1 MFAGR
6 NSAGVTVSLVIETTP
21 SLEES
26 LEASALTHASRRGLL
41 ARRSPLLKL
50 QGDAKLIA
58 MARSGNPGAFETIVD
73 RYQGRL
79 LGFCRQMLGSTEDA
93 EDVLQEVFVNAY
105 RAMLADEREINLR
118 PWLYRIARNRCL
130 NHLRKPT
137 ADAQES
143 MDMVPAV
150 EASSTAERAHNR
162 EEFRQLLTDVNK
174 LPETQRSAL
183 LLREM
188 DALSYEEIADGD
200 GHHGALGQVA
210 AGAGA
215 DLARRG
221 EPGPPA
227 DLRRGPGR
235 ALRSGRGPA
244 QGLRPGSPPRP
255 RVRRVRRLPLPGP
268 LQREGAGGPLPGR
281 RRWSRSRASS
291 PPSSASAGLA
301 AALGPLARR
310 GGAGVAGAARPA
322 GAAGAGAVGSVGAA
336 LGGGSAAGGIGAI
349 GGAIGT
355 KAVAGVVT
363 AAVITAGVGAVE
375 VKQNAGGPIDHGAK
389 ISRQANP
396 PHAPALAPAQVSEPQ
411 IATVEPEAAPPPAEP
426 AAEPTPQ
433 DPQAEPAPEAA
444 PVTGGEDAGQ
454 PSAGEGA
461 VGTGGP
467 TGEGITVASPPA
479 GATAG
484 AHGSGGG
491 VVVVTVGGSAVAPL
505 PRPPP
510 AHPPNPRPL
519 PLRLQRPNRRLRPA
533 RRPPPAPAPAPPKA
547 KAPCPPLRIPK
558 PKPLH
563 PRTEPELPGDRGRPS
578 ARRYPRPMTLSR
590 RIRQVPANW
599 RVSSSE

>member
-1 MFAGR
+1 M
-6 NSAGVTVSLVIETTP
+6 
-21 SLEES
+21 
-26 LEASALTHASRRGLL
+26 EASALTHASRRGLL

-50 QGDAKLIA
+50 QGDAQLIA

-162 EEFRQLLTDVNK
+162 EEFRQLLSDVKK

-188 DALSYEEIADGD
+188 DALSYEEIATAMDTTVPSVKSLLVRARISLAEASQARLLTCGEVRVELSEAAEGLRKVSAPVRRHVRECD
-200 GHHGALGQVA
+200 ECADFRSQVRSNEKALAALFPAGALVALKGFIASKLGLGGAGGSAAGTAGSGA

-215 DLARRG
+215 
-221 EPGPPA
+221 
-227 DLRRGPGR
+227 
-235 ALRSGRGPA
+235 
-244 QGLRPGSPPRP
+244 
-255 RVRRVRRLPLPGP
+255 
-268 LQREGAGGPLPGR
+268 AG
-281 RRWSRSRASS
+281 
-291 PPSSASAGLA
+291 
-301 AALGPLARR
+301 
-310 GGAGVAGAARPA
+310 AGAAGA

-336 LGGGSAAGGIGAI
+336 IGGSGAAGGIGAI

-375 VKQNAGGPIDHGAK
+375 VKQNAGGPVDHGAK
-389 ISRQANP
+389 ISSLQANL
-396 PHAPALAPAQVSEPQ
+396 PHAPALAPAQVSEPRT
-411 IATVEPEAAPPPAEP
+411 ATAEPETAPPPAEP
-426 AAEPTPQ
+426 APEPTPQ
-433 DPQAEPAPEAA
+433 DSPAEPAPEAA

-454 PSAGEGA
+454 SNAGEE
-461 VGTGGP
+461 GTGVGGP
-467 TGEGITVASPPA
+467 TGEGVTVASPPA

-484 AHGSGGG
+484 AHGGGG
-491 VVVVTVGGSAVAPL
+491 TVVVTVGGST
-505 PRPPP
+505 PPP
-510 AHPPNPRPL
+510 PSSPPAE
-519 PLRLQRPNRRLRPA
+519 PA
-533 RRPPPAPAPAPPKA
+533 PSPAPAPAPPA
-547 KAPCPPLRIPK
+547 ESTPPEGSTP
-558 PKPLH
+558 PASSS
-563 PRTEPELPGDRGRPS
+563 PS
-578 ARRYPRPMTLSR
+578 KGESA
-590 RIRQVPANW
+590 
-599 RVSSSE
+599 VSSSPDPETETAPPTD